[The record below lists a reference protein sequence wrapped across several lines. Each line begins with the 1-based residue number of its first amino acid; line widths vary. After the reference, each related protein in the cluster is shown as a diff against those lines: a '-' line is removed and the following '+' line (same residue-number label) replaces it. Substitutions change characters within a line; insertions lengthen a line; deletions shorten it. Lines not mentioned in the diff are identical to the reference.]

1 MLDSFLQEH
10 KYTRRGVSSPYPLE
24 NLLKILL
31 LEDDY
36 NYNESITE
44 YLQMLGFEV
53 DSFFNGED
61 ALDAIMQNCYY
72 LLLLDIKVPKLNG
85 HELIKCIKEANIK
98 TPIIILTSLVDIN
111 NVEIGYELGCDDY
124 LKKPFELKELELRI
138 NSLIQKHYKTDA
150 NTKIKLACGVEFNF
164 TEGTLVR
171 GNELINLTQK
181 EQELVRFLINR
192 KNAYCEIE
200 NLRENVWEGKEIS
213 YADIRMYIRKI
224 RLKVGADF
232 IKSSRGL
239 GYKIDVPIS

>member
-1 MLDSFLQEH
+1 M
-10 KYTRRGVSSPYPLE
+10 
-24 NLLKILL
+24 KILL

-36 NYNESITE
+36 NYNESIKE
-44 YLQMLGFEV
+44 YLELIGFEV
-53 DSFFNGED
+53 DAFFNGEE
-61 ALDAIMQNCYY
+61 ALDAVMQNCYY
-72 LLLLDIKVPKLNG
+72 LMLLDIKVPKISG
-85 HELIKCIKEANIK
+85 HELIKYIREANIK

-111 NVEIGYELGCDDY
+111 NMEIGYELGCDDY

-138 NSLIQKHYKTDA
+138 NALIQKHYGTDSK
-150 NTKIKLACGVEFNF
+150 TKIKLSCELEFDF
-164 TEGTLVR
+164 KEGLLLLKGEAIT
-171 GNELINLTQK
+171 LTQK
-181 EQELVRFLINR
+181 EQELIRYLINR

-200 NLRENVWEGKEIS
+200 SLRENVWEGKEIS

>member
-1 MLDSFLQEH
+1 M
-10 KYTRRGVSSPYPLE
+10 
-24 NLLKILL
+24 KILL

-36 NYNESITE
+36 NYNESIKE
-44 YLQMLGFEV
+44 YLEMLDFEV

-72 LLLLDIKVPKLNG
+72 LLLLDIKVPKLSG
-85 HELIKCIKEANIK
+85 HELIKYIREANIK

-111 NVEIGYELGCDDY
+111 NIEIGYELGCDDY

-138 NSLIQKHYKTDA
+138 KALIQKHYGTDKE
-150 NTKIKLACGVEFNF
+150 TKIKLACGLEFDF
-164 TEGTLVR
+164 KEGCLYK
-171 GNELINLTQK
+171 EKEIIALTQK

-192 KNAYCEIE
+192 KNAFCEIE
-200 NLRENVWEGKEIS
+200 IIRENVWEGKEIS